1 MITNLLINT
10 DVSPV
15 GQKPLSRTI
24 FREVGLVGPFEIIY
38 NLYVYKLTYIKCI

>member
-24 FREVGLVGPFEIIY
+24 FREVGLVGQFEILAQD
-38 NLYVYKLTYIKCI
+38 NFFRAQSV